1 MTSHEALVAD
11 CGEAASFTKLLPE
24 SAVLAGSV
32 KVIRGF
38 ADPTRLRIL
47 ALLRAGEV
55 CVHDIV
61 TALQTQQPLTQ
72 SAVSHQLRLLRE
84 AKLVQARRD
93 GRHMFY
99 RLADAHVEQMLAD
112 VLAHAAEIKST
123 KPLDM

>member
-1 MTSHEALVAD
+1 MTSDEAAD
-11 CGEAASFTKLLPE
+11 CGAADNLSQLLP
-24 SAVLAGSV
+24 ADTLLAGSV
-32 KVIRGF
+32 QVIRGF

-61 TALQTQQPLTQ
+61 AALQTQQPLTQ

-84 AKLVQARRD
+84 AQLVQFRRD
-93 GRHMFY
+93 GRHVFY

-112 VLAHAAEIKST
+112 VLAHAAEIQGG
-123 KPLDM
+123 PPG

>member
-1 MTSHEALVAD
+1 MTNQEALAGD
-11 CGEAASFTKLLPE
+11 CGESASLTQLLP
-24 SAVLAGSV
+24 STALLAGSV
-32 KVIRGF
+32 QVIRGF

-61 TALQTQQPLTQ
+61 AALQTQQPLTQ

-84 AKLVQARRD
+84 AELVQARRD

-112 VLAHAAEIKST
+112 VLAHAAEIKGAA
-123 KPLDM
+123 PLDM